1 MSDLVL
7 KNSWSVLFHAF
18 VNWQRDRFVVAAAD
32 KEVDLAR
39 WAQTFVIH
47 KK

>member
-7 KNSWSVLFHAF
+7 KNLWSVLFQVF
-18 VNWQRDRFVVAAAD
+18 VNRQKDRFVVAAAD

-39 WAQTFVIH
+39 WAQAFVIH